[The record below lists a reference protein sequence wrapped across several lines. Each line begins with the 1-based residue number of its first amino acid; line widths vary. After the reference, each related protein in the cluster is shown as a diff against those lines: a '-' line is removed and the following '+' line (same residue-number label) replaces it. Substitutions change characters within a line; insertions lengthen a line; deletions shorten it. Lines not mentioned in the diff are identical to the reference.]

1 MSTLRQRTGAGSE
14 GSKRS
19 DENPMLSIVV
29 PTYNEKGNMEPLL
42 TGLARTLDEAGIK
55 YEVIIMDD
63 NSPDGTADEVE
74 RLQLAGLT
82 EVRCV
87 VRKENRGLSP
97 AVIDGY
103 KQCRGGVW
111 LVMDADLSHP
121 IEAVPRIYKRIVEDG
136 ADICV
141 GSRHCPGGGIEDW
154 PLMRRIISF
163 GAAMLARP
171 LTSCS
176 DPMAGFYAIKP
187 KVIDGVELNAEGFK
201 ILLEILVKGVY
212 DKVVEEPI
220 VFRDREIGESKLSS
234 GVMVNY
240 IAHLIKLYM
249 YPGTAPL
256 VKFLAVGGCG
266 TVIDLCLF
274 SLLMNLLFRKNENFA
289 IIAQLLSFSC
299 ALAWNF
305 YWNSRWTFK
314 KKDDGQ
320 NPLTPEQERKNTQS
334 AMQKYIV
341 LNIVSFIFR
350 SIMFRTLQG
359 MFQVKDFPWL
369 QMLLLCCIWT
379 STIINFVGSKLWAFN
394 N

>member
-1 MSTLRQRTGAGSE
+1 MATLRHNAESKENE
-14 GSKRS
+14 GSV
-19 DENPMLSIVV
+19 ENRMLSIVV

-42 TGLARTLDEAGIK
+42 TGLTKTLDEAGIEF
-55 YEVIIMDD
+55 EVIIMDD
-63 NSPDGTADEVE
+63 NSPDGTAEEVE
-74 RLQLAGLT
+74 RLKKAGMT
-82 EVRCV
+82 RVRCV

-103 KQCRGGVW
+103 KECRGGVW

-121 IEAVPRIYKRIVEDG
+121 IEAVPRIYRRIVDDG

-154 PLMRRIISF
+154 PLKRKIISF

-187 KVIDGVELNAEGFK
+187 DVIDGVELNAEGFK

-212 DKVVEEPI
+212 EKVVEEPI

-240 IAHLIKLYM
+240 IMHLIRLYM
-249 YPGTAPL
+249 YPGSAPL
-256 VKFLAVGGCG
+256 IKFLVVGGCG

-274 SLLMNLLFRKNENFA
+274 SLLMSFVFQKNEEYA
-289 IIAQLLSFSC
+289 TIAQLISYSC
-299 ALAWNF
+299 ALTWNF
-305 YWNSRWTFK
+305 TWNSRWTFK
-314 KKDDGQ
+314 KKSSKK
-320 NPLTPEQERKNTQS
+320 NPLTPEQERKNYIS
-334 AMQKYIV
+334 AMMKYIV
-341 LNIVSFIFR
+341 LNVVSFIFR
-350 SIMFRTLQG
+350 TIMFHTLQG
-359 MFQVKDFPWL
+359 MFQVKEFPYL
-369 QMLLLCCIWT
+369 QILLLCCIWT
-379 STIINFVGSKLWAFN
+379 STIINFIGSKLWAFN